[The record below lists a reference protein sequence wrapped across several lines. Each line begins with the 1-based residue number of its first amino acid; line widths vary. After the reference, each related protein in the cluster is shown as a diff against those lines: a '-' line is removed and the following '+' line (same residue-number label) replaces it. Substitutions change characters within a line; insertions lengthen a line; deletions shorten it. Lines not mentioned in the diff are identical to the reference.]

1 MNTSYALPFSRRS
14 ILRVAAILV
23 IGYALTAAAIQL
35 WAQSASTSS
44 GAGWV
49 SVTDPSRAG
58 SYGISASDGLET
70 VAVRSVIRPTVNRIS
85 IAYRPEH
92 DPRSAVA
99 LSVAVYAP
107 SPEMGRAAKP
117 QFVTG
122 LSARG
127 FYSHQ

>member
-1 MNTSYALPFSRRS
+1 MNTSHALPFSRRS
-14 ILRVAAILV
+14 ILRVAVILV

-35 WAQSASTSS
+35 WAQSTPPAADGWIPVSS
-44 GAGWV
+44 NAYGVSGW
-49 SVTDPSRAG
+49 
-58 SYGISASDGLET
+58 ISASDGLET
-70 VAVRSVIRPTVNRIS
+70 TSVRSAIRPTVNRIS
-85 IAYRPEH
+85 IAYRAER
-92 DPRSAVA
+92 DPRSA
-99 LSVAVYAP
+99 AVYAP

>member
-1 MNTSYALPFSRRS
+1 MNASHAFPFSRRS

-35 WAQSASTSS
+35 WAQSASTDN

-49 SVTDPSRAG
+49 SVSDPSRAG

-70 VAVRSVIRPTVNRIS
+70 TTVRSAIRPTVNRIS
-85 IAYRPEH
+85 IAYRPER
-92 DPRSAVA
+92 DPRSI
-99 LSVAVYAP
+99 AVYAP
-107 SPEMGRAAKP
+107 SPETGRAAKP

-127 FYSHQ
+127 FYSHP